1 MQSKSNSSNQTLH
14 LNGRL
19 LDLSRPR
26 VMGIINATPD
36 SFYSES
42 RRTSREEALRAAE
55 NMIAEGADLLDIGG
69 YSSRPGASE
78 VTLEE
83 ELNRVLPVIES
94 IHRAFPEVP
103 LSVDTFRSQVAQ
115 SGLEAGACLV
125 NDITAGLGD
134 PQMFSIVGSQRA
146 AMILMH
152 MRGTPAT
159 MGTLTSYENVTKE
172 VATFL
177 EARIREA
184 ESAGIHE
191 IIVDPGFGF
200 AKTVDQ
206 NFEMLR
212 NLSHFLIC
220 GRPVLAGFSRKSM
233 IWKTLG
239 TDPSQALNGTTAL
252 NMAALMNKAGILRV
266 HDVKPAVECVRL
278 FCHLENYP

>member
-1 MQSKSNSSNQTLH
+1 
-14 LNGRL
+14 
-19 LDLSRPR
+19 
-26 VMGIINATPD
+26 MGIINATPD

-69 YSSRPGASE
+69 YSSRSLHLYFPGASE